1 MSENSEGNRLPMRLD
16 EAEFAKS
23 FGVSLDELPVRC
35 KKLISDKNF
44 EYKVLIGSELES
56 FLLAILKRI
65 EEDTQKIGAKERE
78 SVWERGWRESLD
90 EYVRSNFDIKRLVPK
105 FIRPNQAVRWQQQ
118 YVFPATENFE
128 LDYVEVLRE
137 WLFPTYFSEVDTIHE
152 FGCGTGFNLLALA
165 RIYPE
170 KKMVG
175 SDFVPASVELVNKI
189 AEKQSLNLHG
199 HIFDMI
205 HPNENYE
212 IAKNSG
218 VLTFG
223 SLEQL
228 AGKFENFIDFLLR
241 KKPQICVHIEPTIE
255 LYDENVLSDY
265 LAIRFQSKRGYTK
278 GLLPHLTNLASQGK
292 IDLLK
297 VKRLNFGSQMMEGY
311 NLMVWRPI
319 TLV

>member
-1 MSENSEGNRLPMRLD
+1 MSENFGGNSFSMKLD
-16 EAEFAKS
+16 EANFADS
-23 FGVSLDELPVRC
+23 FGVSLGDLPARC
-35 KKLISDKNF
+35 KKLIADKNF
-44 EYKVLIGSELES
+44 EYNVLKGNELES
-56 FLLAILKRI
+56 FLVEILKRI
-65 EEDTQKIGAKERE
+65 DEDTQKIGVEERKD
-78 SVWERGWRESLD
+78 VWERGWRESLD
-90 EYVRSNFDIKRLVPK
+90 EYVQSNFDIKKLVPK
-105 FIRPNQAVRWQQQ
+105 FIRPNQAIRWQQQ
-118 YVFPATENFE
+118 YILPVADNFE

-137 WLFPTYFSEVDTIHE
+137 WLFPAYFSEVDTIHE

-170 KKMVG
+170 KNLIG

-189 AEKQSLNLHG
+189 AEKQSLNLRG

-205 HPNENYE
+205 QPNENYE
-212 IAKNSG
+212 VAENSG

-241 KKPQICVHIEPTIE
+241 KKPEICVHIEPTIE

-278 GLLPHLTNLASQGK
+278 GLLPHLSDLASQGN
-292 IDLLK
+292 IELLK

-311 NLMVWRPI
+311 NLMVWRP
-319 TLV
+319 VKV

>member
-1 MSENSEGNRLPMRLD
+1 MSENFGGDGLHMRLD
-16 EAEFAKS
+16 ESEFAKS
-23 FGVSLDELPVRC
+23 FGVSLDELPARC

-56 FLLAILKRI
+56 LLVAILKRI
-65 EEDTQKIGAKERE
+65 DEDTQKIGAKERE

-90 EYVRSNFDIKRLVPK
+90 EYVQSNFDNKRLVPK

-137 WLFPTYFSEVDTIHE
+137 WLFPTYFSEVDAIHE

-165 RIYPE
+165 RIYPQ
-170 KKMVG
+170 KKLVG

-189 AEKQSLNLHG
+189 SEKHSLNLHG

-278 GLLPHLTNLASQGK
+278 GLLPHLSNLASQGK

-311 NLMVWRPI
+311 NLMVWRPVN
-319 TLV
+319 LV